1 MSNFKNLKSELNNAL
16 LLYLCECHN
25 AGDIKSLDQLG
36 LNHELRDLL
45 EDATISEILHLSR
58 IPSHFAS
65 IQIDNN
71 LLRSLFTHVRK
82 ESRNRK
88 SLNKLIVAGAPL
100 KLLKELVGINA
111 AEFSSLRKSLNVK
124 TLGRTQDPAPEEEM
138 LIYEHWKSFNMKSNL
153 TADEWIAFAE
163 RSKLPIKTIFKVIS
177 EGNEYGK
184 AN

>member
-1 MSNFKNLKSELNNAL
+1 MSTFKNLRSDLNNAL

-25 AGDIKSLDQLG
+25 IGDMKSLEQLG
-36 LNHELRDLL
+36 INPEIRSLL
-45 EDATISEILHLSR
+45 EDATMSEILHLAR

-65 IQIDNN
+65 IQIDNK

-82 ESRNRK
+82 ESLNRK
-88 SLNKLIVAGAPL
+88 SLKKLIVAGAPL
-100 KLLKELVGINA
+100 KLLKDLVGINA

-124 TLGRTQDPAPEEEM
+124 SLGRTQDPALEEEK
-138 LIYEHWKSFNMKSNL
+138 LIYEHWKSFNMRSNL
-153 TADEWIAFAE
+153 TAEEWIIFSE

-177 EGNEYGK
+177 EGNQYGK